1 MRLVKYDRVLPRDQ
15 DLIVKLNLSWTKYFP
30 SCSSQPWQV
39 DGVIGKML
47 ADGYSRQ
54 RLIPIENKTVVTN
67 PREGCRNNRWEPVL
81 QTRGLSFQRVTGVGW
96 PGVGFCAP

>member
-1 MRLVKYDRVLPRDQ
+1 MSCQRDRDTL
-15 DLIVKLNLSWTKYFP
+15 LKLNLSWTKYFP

-39 DGVIGKML
+39 DGVIDEDARPTG
-47 ADGYSRQ
+47 SQRE

-81 QTRGLSFQRVTGVGW
+81 DATRTDVHAADRGRVAGLSVQE
-96 PGVGFCAP
+96 PAPETE